1 MWERASLSPRPLY
14 VIQVEGYGVVRPQ
27 HCVFVPLAEA
37 VGRQGGVGLL
47 AD

>member
-1 MWERASLSPRPLY
+1 M
-14 VIQVEGYGVVRPQ
+14 VRPQ

-47 AD
+47 ADKVAVINGAG